1 MRSVIAGV
9 VGGVGGGATVLAAL
23 VMMGE
28 HRTPME
34 PTGPTDGTDVSFAAP
49 GATTG
54 EVQGSSQSADG
65 AHAARATSDIDRS
78 VQAHEAEATS
88 GLVEQAWVMPKA
100 LTDAIATEGWRAYA
114 RPARDDTASSAGASH
129 AVSVREPAPAA
140 DSPTAADQVAQSASS
155 VVDPSREPTIQSA
168 VEPASTEL
176 SPIPAQGNTAPLAES
191 TRPPEPAIAA
201 ETLTEPG
208 RAIQAQ
214 QPVSTRPAV
223 REPEELRA
231 LRSFRLNVPKE
242 LPKVDLAVQA
252 GSPAPAAQLP
262 ARATGASTGTSASRR
277 TSGALPVAAR
287 PVVTAARTAP
297 ASAPVPTAAETAA
310 ASGQESLK
318 RASDAVKRLS
328 RRMGGGYVR

>member
-28 HRTPME
+28 HRMPME
-34 PTGPTDGTDVSFAAP
+34 ATGPTDGIDVSFAAP
-49 GATTG
+49 GATTDDG
-54 EVQGSSQSADG
+54 EGSRQSPDG
-65 AHAARATSDIDRS
+65 AHPARATSDIDRS
-78 VQAHEAEATS
+78 GQAHEAEATS
-88 GLVEQAWVMPKA
+88 GSVEQAWVMPKA
-100 LTDAIATEGWRAYA
+100 LTDAIATEGWRTYA
-114 RPARDDTASSAGASH
+114 RPARDDSASSAGATH
-129 AVSVREPAPAA
+129 AVSMQEPAPAA
-140 DSPTAADQVAQSASS
+140 GSPAAAGQVAQSASP
-155 VVDPSREPTIQSA
+155 VVAPSREPTIHSA
-168 VEPASTEL
+168 IEPASAEL
-176 SPIPAQGNTAPLAES
+176 SPIALAGSMAPLAES

-201 ETLTEPG
+201 EALAEPG

-214 QPVSTRPAV
+214 QPASTRLVASEPA
-223 REPEELRA
+223 ELRA

-252 GSPAPAAQLP
+252 GSPVPAAQLP
-262 ARATGASTGTSASRR
+262 ARATGASKGATAARR
-277 TSGALPVAAR
+277 TSSASPVAAR

-297 ASAPVPTAAETAA
+297 ASAPAPTAAESAA